1 MRFER
6 VHGIIKNDDNV
17 YIYERF
23 DMNETILVSARV
35 TSEVADRLN
44 SLAKSTHRS
53 KSFLAAQ
60 AIEEF
65 LNVQE
70 WHVEAIKEGIAAAK
84 KGDVKSHEHALAI
97 LNTWGKSA

>member
-1 MRFER
+1 MS
-6 VHGIIKNDDNV
+6 
-17 YIYERF
+17 
-23 DMNETILVSARV
+23 ETILVSVRV
-35 TSEVADRLN
+35 TAKVADRLN

-60 AIEEF
+60 AIKEF

-84 KGDVKSHEHALAI
+84 KGTSKVTSMR
-97 LNTWGKSA
+97 SPF

>member
-1 MRFER
+1 
-6 VHGIIKNDDNV
+6 
-17 YIYERF
+17 
-23 DMNETILVSARV
+23 MNETVLVSTRV
-35 TSEVADRLN
+35 TAEVADRLN
-44 SLAKSTHRS
+44 ALAKSTHRS

-84 KGDVKSHEHALAI
+84 KGDVKSHEQAIAI

>member
-1 MRFER
+1 MRA
-6 VHGIIKNDDNV
+6 IIKNDDNV
-17 YIYERF
+17 YIRERF
-23 DMNETILVSARV
+23 AMNETILVSTRV
-35 TSEVADRLN
+35 TAEVADRLN
-44 SLAKSTHRS
+44 ALAKSTHRS

-70 WHVEAIKEGIAAAK
+70 WQVEAVKEGIAAAK

>member
-1 MRFER
+1 MY
-6 VHGIIKNDDNV
+6 GIIKNDTNV
-17 YIYERF
+17 YKLKRF
-23 DMNETILVSARV
+23 DMSDTILVSARV

-44 SLAKSTHRS
+44 ALAKSTHRS

-60 AIEEF
+60 AIEDF

-84 KGDVKSHEHALAI
+84 KGDVKSHEHAIAI